1 MKQIQKNY
9 MVPVLCTAILL
20 GVSGYKGKTDVH
32 NITDNISQDIIY
44 ADLYEGYAEIEQEE
58 LQETCELYETS
69 NVAECV
75 EIYNYDE
82 FKINMDSVDYEALY
96 EAELEEWI
104 EHYIGNLP
112 YHGMY
117 IQ

>member
-44 ADLYEGYAEIEQEE
+44 TDLYEGKK
-58 LQETCELYETS
+58 L
-69 NVAECV
+69 V
-75 EIYNYDE
+75 
-82 FKINMDSVDYEALY
+82 
-96 EAELEEWI
+96 
-104 EHYIGNLP
+104 
-112 YHGMY
+112 
-117 IQ
+117 